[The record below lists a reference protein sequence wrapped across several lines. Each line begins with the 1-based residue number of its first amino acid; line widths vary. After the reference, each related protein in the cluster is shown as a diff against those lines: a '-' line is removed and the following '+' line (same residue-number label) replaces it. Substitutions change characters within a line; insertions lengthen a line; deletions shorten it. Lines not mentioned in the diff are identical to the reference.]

1 MVTGATK
8 GMMSETWSP
17 RPVLATT
24 APGGNAASTGA
35 YTTYCPDLSMSVT

>member
-8 GMMSETWSP
+8 GVMSETWSP
-17 RPVLATT
+17 RPILETGA
-24 APGGNAASTGA
+24 AGGNAAGTGS